1 LDLARLK
8 AGGTLFV
15 EVQRFLI
22 VTILFEIFNTM
33 SLSHAMVTTVIHKA
47 HVHNC
52 SPKASID
59 EYCGP
64 IPQLVHTG

>member
-1 LDLARLK
+1 MFELDLARLK

-33 SLSHAMVTTVIHKA
+33 SLSHAMVTTVIHKVP
-47 HVHNC
+47 VHNC
-52 SPKASID
+52 SPKAS
-59 EYCGP
+59 
-64 IPQLVHTG
+64 V